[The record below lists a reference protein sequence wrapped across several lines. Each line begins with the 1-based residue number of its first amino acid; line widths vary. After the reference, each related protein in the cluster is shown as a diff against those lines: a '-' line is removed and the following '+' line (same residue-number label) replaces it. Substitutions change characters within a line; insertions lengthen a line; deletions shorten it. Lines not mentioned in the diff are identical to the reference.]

1 MIGKPLMRTL
11 SLAVSCALLSS
22 GCTLVGPDFVKP
34 EAPLSESWIDDES
47 ALIQHQAEDLSTWWQ
62 AFNDPV
68 LDNLIK
74 RAYEQNLTL
83 QIAGLRVLEARAQLG
98 LATGNLY
105 PQTQQATA
113 GFSKTQLSR
122 NAPNLS
128 PGLDRVYDQASIG
141 FDAAWE
147 LDFWGRFR
155 RGVESADAALMAEM
169 ASYDN
174 VLVTL
179 TAEVART
186 YTLIRTLEERIALAK
201 ANIEI
206 QNESLRIATVRF
218 KNGAVT
224 ELDVQQATSLLRNT
238 QALIPQFVSQL
249 RQATH
254 ALSILL
260 GMPPRDMSAMLTEKA
275 AIPVA
280 PATVAVGIP
289 AQLLRRRPD
298 IKQAEMQAAAQSALI
313 GVAKADLYPS
323 FTLFGTIGLSAASTG
338 SSDSSDLFNFSDSL
352 TYQIGPSIRWN
363 LFNYGRIKNRVRIE
377 DARFEQ
383 LLVNYRNVVLQA
395 AREVEDALTGFV
407 RAGEQASYLGES
419 VTAAKRASELA
430 MIQYREGVVDYQR
443 VLDTDRFLTEQ
454 QDSFTSTRGEIAL
467 NLIAL
472 YKALGGG
479 WQMRMGKDFVPMELQ
494 QEMGERTDWGQLL
507 ESSKKSLWR
516 APDW

>member
-1 MIGKPLMRTL
+1 MNGKSLMRTFC
-11 SLAVSCALLSS
+11 LAVAGVLLIS
-22 GCTLVGPDFVKP
+22 GCALVGPDFKKP
-34 EAPLSESWIDDES
+34 EAPLAESWIDNES
-47 ALIQHQAEDLSTWWQ
+47 AQVQHQGEDLSDWWQ

-74 RAYEQNLTL
+74 RAYQQNLTL

-98 LATGNLY
+98 LASGNLY

-113 GFSKTQLSR
+113 DYSKTQLSR
-122 NAPNLS
+122 NSPNLT
-128 PGLDRVYDQASIG
+128 PGIDRNYDQASIG

-186 YTLIRTLEERIALAK
+186 YTLIRTLEERIALAEE
-201 ANIEI
+201 NVGT
-206 QNESLRIATVRF
+206 QSESLRIATVRF

-224 ELDVQQATSLLRNT
+224 ELDVQQAKSLLRNT
-238 QALIPQFVSQL
+238 QALIPQLASL
-249 RQATH
+249 RRQATH
-254 ALSILL
+254 ALSTLL
-260 GMPPRDMSAMLTEKA
+260 GMPPRDLGALLTEQA
-275 AIPVA
+275 TIPAA

-298 IKQAEMQAAAQSALI
+298 IKQAEMQAAAQSARI
-313 GVAKADLYPS
+313 GLAKADLYPS
-323 FTLFGTIGLSAASTG
+323 FTLLGTIGWSAASTG
-338 SSDSSDLFNFSDSL
+338 SSDTGDVLDISDSL
-352 TYQIGPSIRWN
+352 TFQAGPSIRWN

-377 DARFEQ
+377 DARLEQ

-395 AREVEDALTGFV
+395 AREVEDAMVGFV
-407 RAGEQASYLGES
+407 RAGEQAGYLGES
-419 VTAAKRASELA
+419 VVAAKRASELA
-430 MIQYREGVVDYQR
+430 MIQYREGVIDYQR

-454 QDSFTSTRGEIAL
+454 QDSFTVIRGEIVL

-479 WQMRMGKDFVPMELQ
+479 WQMRLGEDFVPEYLQ
-494 QEMGERTDWGQLL
+494 QDMGERTDWGQLL
-507 ESSKKSLWR
+507 DKNKRSLWR

>member
-1 MIGKPLMRTL
+1 MNRKPLIRTL
-11 SLAVSCALLSS
+11 CLAAAGALLSS
-22 GCTLVGPDFVKP
+22 GCTLVGPDFVTP
-34 EAPLSESWIDDES
+34 EGPVAESWIDAEN
-47 ALIQHQAEDLSTWWQ
+47 AAIQHQEEDLSDWWQ

-68 LDNLIK
+68 LDGLIK
-74 RAYEQNLTL
+74 RAYEENLTL

-98 LATGNLY
+98 LASGNLY

-113 GFSKTQLSR
+113 GYSRTQLSR
-122 NAPNLS
+122 NSPNLA
-128 PGLDRVYDQASIG
+128 PGSDRVYNQASIG

-155 RGVESADAALMAEM
+155 RGVESADAALMADI
-169 ASYDN
+169 ADYDN

-186 YTLIRTLEERIALAK
+186 YTLIRTLEERIALAEE
-201 ANIEI
+201 NVQI
-206 QNESLRIATVRF
+206 QSESLRIATVQF

-224 ELDVQQATSLLRNT
+224 ELDVQQATSLLRST
-238 QALIPQFVSQL
+238 QAFIPQLESFL
-249 RQATH
+249 RQAQH

-260 GMPPRDMSAMLTEKA
+260 GLPPRDLSALLTGEA
-275 AIPVA
+275 AIPT
-280 PATVAVGIP
+280 PPSTVAVGIP

-298 IKQAEMQAAAQSALI
+298 IKQAEMQAAAQSARI
-313 GVAKADLYPS
+313 GLAKADLYPS
-323 FTLFGTIGLSAASTG
+323 FTLFGTIGWSAASTG
-338 SSDSSDLFNFSDSL
+338 SSDTGDLFDYSDSL
-352 TYQIGPSIRWN
+352 TFQAGPSIRWN

-377 DARFEQ
+377 DARLEQ

-407 RAGEQASYLGES
+407 RAGEQAGYLRES
-419 VTAAKRASELA
+419 VAAAKRASELA
-430 MIQYREGVVDYQR
+430 MIQYREGVIDYQR

-454 QDSFTSTRGEIAL
+454 QDSFTATRGEIAF

-479 WQMRMGKDFVPMELQ
+479 WQMRLGKDFVPATLQ

-507 ESSKKSLWR
+507 EKSKKTLWR